1 MARPPKHREI
11 QVQKPAQSLAHF
23 QSKLGQNAIED
34 GTLLKPVLIGAGI
47 VVGVCIALVA
57 WRTVRD
63 QRIDKH
69 EAALAYLETAVDG
82 DGVTPVAPAAAEAAM
97 RARLPQLEALERSA
111 PASRRSITEGL
122 LASWQLSLD
131 GTSTTHI
138 SEPGPW
144 GHLRLAD
151 RAIALGQVPAAR
163 QELAPLRSKA
173 TPDQPWGQAYWATVL
188 DADRAAGDRTQAWK
202 DLSDYKARFKGR
214 PGSGALDAVLPS
226 I

>member
-1 MARPPKHREI
+1 MARPPKQREI

-23 QSKLGQNAIED
+23 QSKLGQNTIED
-34 GTLLKPVLIGAGI
+34 GTLLKPILIGAG
-47 VVGVCIALVA
+47 VVVAACIALVA

-97 RARLPQLEALERSA
+97 RARLPQLEALAQAA
-111 PASRRSITEGL
+111 PASRRAITEGL

-131 GTSTTHI
+131 GTSSVHI
-138 SEPGPW
+138 SESGPW

-151 RAIALGQVPAAR
+151 RAIALGQVQAAR
-163 QELAPLRSKA
+163 QELAPLRAKA
-173 TPDQPWGQAYWATVL
+173 TPDRAWGEAYWTTVL
-188 DADRAAGDRTQAWK
+188 NADRAAGDRAQAWK
-202 DLSDYKARFKGR
+202 DLSDYKALFRGR
-214 PGSGALDAVLPS
+214 PGGGALDAVLPS